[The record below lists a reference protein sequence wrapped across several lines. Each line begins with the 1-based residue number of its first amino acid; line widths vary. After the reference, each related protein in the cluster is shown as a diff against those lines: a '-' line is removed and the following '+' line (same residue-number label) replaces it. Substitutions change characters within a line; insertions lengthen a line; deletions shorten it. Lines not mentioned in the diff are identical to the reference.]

1 MNRADECVVVVHGL
15 WMHGFTS
22 LPMAGHLRRK
32 MHCPVYPFD
41 YWSTLRSLDHNSE
54 RLFDYCQALDE
65 HTVHLVGHSLGGL
78 VVVNMLNRHNF
89 DRPGRV
95 VAIGSPFAHSESGK
109 RFAKIPLLGKAL
121 GRSITQAHSREPMA
135 YRGGREI
142 GVIAAAKPRGP
153 GKILGSMDAPH
164 DGIVFADETR
174 LPGAK
179 EILEMPDQTHT
190 TSYFSRR
197 AADRAADFLRDG
209 KF

>member
-1 MNRADECVVVVHGL
+1 MNRAGECVVVVHGL

-164 DGIVFADETR
+164 DGIVFAGETR

>member
-1 MNRADECVVVVHGL
+1 MNRAGECVVVVHGL

-78 VVVNMLNRHNF
+78 VVVNMLNRHDF

-164 DGIVFADETR
+164 DGIVFAGETR

>member
-1 MNRADECVVVVHGL
+1 MNTANECVVVVHGL

-41 YWSTLRSLDHNSE
+41 YWSTLRSLDHNSD
-54 RLFDYCQALDE
+54 RLFDYCQTLDE

-78 VVVNMLNRHNF
+78 VVVNMLNRHDF

-121 GRSITQAHSREPMA
+121 GRSITPAHSREPMA

>member
-22 LPMAGHLRRK
+22 LPMAAHLRRK
-32 MHCPVYPFD
+32 MQCPVYTFD
-41 YWSTLRSLDHNSE
+41 YPSTLRSLDQNSD

-65 HTVHLVGHSLGGL
+65 HRVHLVGHSLGGL
-78 VVVNMLNRHNF
+78 VVVNMLNRHAF
-89 DRPGRV
+89 DRPGRA

-109 RFAKIPLLGKAL
+109 RLAKIPLLGKL
-121 GRSITQAHSREPMA
+121 VGRSLRQAHSREPMT
-135 YRGGREI
+135 YRGEREV
-142 GVIAAAKPRGP
+142 GVITAAKPRGP
-153 GKILGSMDAPH
+153 GKILGSMAAAH
-164 DGIVFADETR
+164 DGIVYTNETR

-179 EILEMPDQTHT
+179 EMLELPDQTHT
-190 TSYFSRR
+190 TSYFSRQ